1 MADAGI
7 RLTVEGEK
15 EFKAALAEI
24 DAALKTNQKEL
35 RALTEDFKLNE
46 TGMKAAAEGIGTAA
60 GESAKAF
67 GSMADAASILKT
79 KGEAL
84 ESAIEKQSQKFE
96 MLSARA
102 EKAAEEYGA
111 QDKRTQAL
119 RAQVLDA
126 STALSK
132 LNNEYEKN
140 QQALLDAEHSTKE
153 YDDAV
158 KALEA
163 QLAANQAE
171 LRNMGG
177 GLDALKKEYGDLDKG
192 TGELE
197 KSTSTLGKIFG
208 TAGKDADSL
217 AAKEENLRKQ
227 NDNLTRQNDKL
238 SDSVKKQRDLVDN
251 LARAQEIATARYGEG
266 SVKAEEYRKK
276 LADATGQLD
285 KMERELQENQ
295 KAIEGNN
302 KAIADGG
309 EAPNAM
315 LDGLKKIEEMTGIKI
330 PAGIETMIGGFG
342 GGALAVGG
350 IVTALAEVGKK
361 MESIWRESVSWA
373 KDVTTES
380 AELDLSTEQ
389 YQELEY
395 IATATGT
402 SVSSLTGA
410 LEKIEKKAADAAY
423 TQETLKYKIAEMREE
438 MEKAQASRESMSQRW
453 QETGDERFQTQ
464 VEMATE
470 RYKEAKAAVEELE
483 GQLAEATSY
492 FDDLG
497 ISITDADGN
506 VKDSLTLL
514 YELLDAYA
522 GIESEAI
529 RNKEMNE
536 ILGRSYNKLK
546 PYLTEGSEGFKK
558 LAEEAHKFGLV
569 QEEEEVEALN
579 KAGIALDTYHAKQDA
594 VKREYAAMRE
604 MQDNVFKDM
613 LSYLSEGV
621 DIADEFLKKLREGS
635 NYKPSEGSATGLT
648 FEKWTGWSLIKSLF
662 GFASGTNYAP
672 GGMALVGEQGPE
684 IVELPRGSKVYPN
697 GTAPETAGGS
707 VVNESNVYNISIDA
721 ASVEEFNDIV
731 RIAQGAR
738 VGMRRG

>member
-1 MADAGI
+1 MADAGL

-24 DAALKTNQKEL
+24 DAAVKSNQK
-35 RALTEDFKLNE
+35 AMKSLTEEFKLNE
-46 TGMKAAAEGIGTAA
+46 TGMKAAADGIGAAA
-60 GESAKAF
+60 GESTKAF
-67 GSMADAASILKT
+67 GSIADAAEILRTKSKVLSDSIEMQTEKFQLLDVRVEEARKT
-79 KGEAL
+79 YGE
-84 ESAIEKQSQKFE
+84 
-96 MLSARA
+96 
-102 EKAAEEYGA
+102 Y
-111 QDKRTQAL
+111 DKRTIELKNQL
-119 RAQVLDA
+119 LDA
-126 STALSK
+126 STALTK

-171 LRNMGG
+171 LKNMGG

-208 TAGKDADSL
+208 TAGRDADTL

-285 KMERELQENQ
+285 KMERELKDNE
-295 KAIEGNN
+295 KAIRDNN
-302 KAIADGG
+302 TAIEDGG

-350 IVTALAEVGKK
+350 IVTALAEVAKK
-361 MESIWRESVSWA
+361 MESIWRESVQWA
-373 KDVTTES
+373 EDVSTES

-453 QETGDERFQTQ
+453 QETGDERFLTQ
-464 VEMATE
+464 VEMATD
-470 RYKEAKAAVEELE
+470 RYREAQAAVEELE
-483 GQLAEATSY
+483 SQLAEATSY

-506 VKDSLTLL
+506 IKDSLTLL

-522 GIESEAI
+522 GIESEAV

-569 QEEEEVEALN
+569 LSEEQVEDLN
-579 KAGIALDTYHAKQDA
+579 KAGIALDKYNLAQDRTVKAFTAQREAATSWIDKLNLLADQWFTQGSMFFAKL
-594 VKREYAAMRE
+594 
-604 MQDNVFKDM
+604 F
-613 LSYLSEGV
+613 GV
-621 DIADEFLKKLREGS
+621 DQ
-635 NYKPSEGSATGLT
+635 YAT
-648 FEKWTGWSLIKSLF
+648 
-662 GFASGTNYAP
+662 GTNYAP
-672 GGMALVGEQGPE
+672 GGMALVGERGPE

-697 GTAPETAGGS
+697 GTAPELAGGS
-707 VVNESNVYNISIDA
+707 VVNESNVYNITIDA